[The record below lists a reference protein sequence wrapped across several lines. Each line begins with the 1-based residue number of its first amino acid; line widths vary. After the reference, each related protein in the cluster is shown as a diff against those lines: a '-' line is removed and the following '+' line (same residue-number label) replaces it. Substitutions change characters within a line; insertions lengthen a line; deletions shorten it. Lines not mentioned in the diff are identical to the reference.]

1 MLAFFKVKSPMLGL
15 LAILTLQLLSI
26 VSGSTLDFFDENEVE
41 APGLFG
47 RAVGGKYVGSAC
59 TTNIDCYSENCAP
72 TNGTT
77 KLTCQRQPIGGPCF
91 KNSNCLTRNCANTCH
106 WLSLTFGVCETSRD
120 CRTGTTCVNGICKK
134 NNTEFC
140 QSDRACVSGR
150 CFKGVCRNPPSGL
163 PEDPC
168 EDNSECA
175 FGTCKLDPFPGIDF
189 AGGGL
194 QNDDWSRY
202 CERYPLGHSCTTSN
216 QCADGSCKNGL
227 CAKSQVGD
235 DCLKPSQCPGESLCG
250 PDKKCYIPSDRTVYS
265 NDFCKTDE
273 QCTSNRCS
281 TTKVLKYQ
289 NGLNFDQTSTK
300 TYPVCGLLDNGASG
314 CRTFRDCLTGL
325 CQDGTCKLGKDGD
338 RCIANY
344 MCETGKLCGYDGV
357 CYTPDG
363 PQERDAV
370 CNDNKDCRL
379 GNCVFYS
386 RYRKERPSLD
396 VPTYG
401 VLGLDGN
408 CDGLSLDAACSS
420 TDDCL
425 DSACLGGVC
434 KKVPNGGR
442 CTTGEQCDSAV
453 CVDAPGGTYKT
464 CSALFTTDAFCT
476 ENDQCFSGNC
486 LFVCSRETNGE
497 CNYYDP
503 TYKCE
508 AVPPTR
514 TCRIQAD
521 CGFGKICTEDKI
533 CKWLDYNGFCS
544 ADIEC
549 LSGFC
554 GLSYDCLP
562 ADLATSSSGMSMT
575 TASTSTSTTST
586 TSTTTSVIS
595 STSSTTSTSA
605 SATPTISE
613 TAAPST
619 SSTASVEKPTSAN
632 KTSTTTTT
640 STTTAESTT
649 SSVAV

>member
-26 VSGSTLDFFDENEVE
+26 VAGSTLDFFDENEVE

-47 RAVGGKYVGSAC
+47 RAVGGKYVGSTC

-77 KLTCQRQPIGGPCF
+77 KLTCQRQPTGGPCF
-91 KNSNCLTRNCANTCH
+91 KNSNCSSRNCANTCQS
-106 WLSLTFGVCETSRD
+106 LSNTF
-120 CRTGTTCVNGICKK
+120 GICKTRRDCK
-134 NNTEFC
+134 GGRPCVDGICKHSNNGLC
-140 QSDRACVSGR
+140 QSDRACASGR
-150 CFKGVCRNPPSGL
+150 CFNGVCRDPPSRL
-163 PEDPC
+163 PGGPC
-168 EDNSECA
+168 NDSSECV
-175 FGTCKLDPFPGIDF
+175 FGSCMRDPFPGIEYS
-189 AGGGL
+189 
-194 QNDDWSRY
+194 N
-202 CERYPLGHSCTTSN
+202 CERYPLGHSCVTSN

-227 CAKSQVGD
+227 CAKSQIGD

-281 TTKVLKYQ
+281 TTE
-289 NGLNFDQTSTK
+289 S
-300 TYPVCGLLDNGASG
+300 YPVCGLLDNGASG

-363 PQERDAV
+363 PQEKDAV

-386 RYRKERPSLD
+386 RYRKVRPSLD
-396 VPTYG
+396 VPTDG
-401 VLGLDGN
+401 VVSLDGN
-408 CDGLSLDAACSS
+408 CDGLPLDAACSS
-420 TDDCL
+420 TDDCAE
-425 DSACLGGVC
+425 SACLGGVC

-442 CTTGEQCDSAV
+442 CTTSEQCDSVA

-464 CSALFTTDAFCT
+464 CSALLTGGAFCT

-486 LFVCSRETNGE
+486 LFVCSRESVE

-508 AVPPTR
+508 EVRPAG

-521 CGFGKICTEDKI
+521 CGGAGGAKVCTEDKI
-533 CKWLDYNGFCS
+533 CKWQGYFNDCT
-544 ADIEC
+544 ADIDC

-554 GLSYDCLP
+554 DLSRGCLP
-562 ADLATSSSGMSMT
+562 ADLATSSSEMSMT
-575 TASTSTSTTST
+575 TASATSTSTTSTTSTSTTSTST

-595 STSSTTSTSA
+595 SISSTTSTSA

-632 KTSTTTTT
+632 KTATTTTT
-640 STTTAESTT
+640 STTTARSTT
-649 SSVAV
+649 SSV